1 MSDHNDLVLEIAMV
15 EKMSTQERLKHAK
28 KRRSQQLKKFAN
40 YEKQVDKE
48 FAKKNKKGTGKKRR
62 PRVKFR
68 GNIMLLESAA
78 RGDIEDVRKLLNQ
91 GVNPDVTNEDGL
103 TALHQACI
111 DDNEEMLKLLLE
123 YGANVN
129 ARDSELWTPLHAA
142 ATCGHSHLCKHLIT
156 KGAELLSV
164 NADGNMPYDICED
177 EVTLDYIETE
187 MAKVG
192 ITQEEIDERRLI
204 PERNMLNDVSR
215 LAKTGGPLDERGS
228 DGATLLHIAAA
239 NGYMQVAEFLLD
251 HHVSVDK
258 RDSDSYQPIHAA
270 AFWCQQDVLELL
282 VKNGADIDAKTRN
295 GETPFDLC
303 EDPEMKQK
311 ILDLKD
317 DLENKKASRSS
328 GSTKRAKHQTSRSSG
343 SSNLG
348 SSSTMYSSTSSLNE
362 PRSHGLHHSASI
374 RRSSMRGEKSQLFMK
389 EAKEEAMHFGWGKN
403 DLDEE
408 DKENAQ
414 TTNIDDVELIIDD
427 EVDKNRPRSDHQQER
442 HQQEKHQQE
451 KHQQEKPNIIR
462 QEIRR
467 EDSERSS
474 RSVGGKDVSRRSSF
488 NKRNQKPDIPQ
499 NRDQSV
505 PDKPYEL
512 NHDDSQRSQNYDHE
526 NSSTNLPNVNSGS
539 SSSLTSN
546 RYPSGTP
553 SLNLSE
559 LKKHRSESRSREN
572 SVTAVDSAVQ
582 DMFLIS
588 LQMKGN
594 KYSSSPSQ
602 SKDQHQ
608 HSKNNGH
615 NNNTPYFQ
623 NESMK
628 KFKAPSSAPV
638 VGGEEKDGCCS
649 IL

>member
-328 GSTKRAKHQTSRSSG
+328 GSTKRAKHQTSRS
-343 SSNLG
+343 
-348 SSSTMYSSTSSLNE
+348 
-362 PRSHGLHHSASI
+362 ASI

>member
-48 FAKKNKKGTGKKRR
+48 FAKKVKKGTGKKRR

-142 ATCGHSHLCKHLIT
+142 ATCGHSHLCKHLIS
-156 KGAELLSV
+156 KGAELLAV

-187 MAKVG
+187 MAKIG

-215 LAKTGGPLDERGS
+215 LAKTGGPLDERGT

-328 GSTKRAKHQTSRSSG
+328 GSTKRGTKHQTSRS
-343 SSNLG
+343 
-348 SSSTMYSSTSSLNE
+348 
-362 PRSHGLHHSASI
+362 ASI
-374 RRSSMRGEKSQLFMK
+374 RRTSMRGEKSQLFMK

-408 DKENAQ
+408 DKENSHS
-414 TTNIDDVELIIDD
+414 TNIDDVELIIDD
-427 EVDKNRPRSDHQQER
+427 EIDKNRHRNEHHEER
-442 HQQEKHQQE
+442 HHEEKRQ
-451 KHQQEKPNIIR
+451 QQEKPTIIR
-462 QEIRR
+462 QEIKR

-474 RSVGGKDVSRRSSF
+474 RSGGGNDISRRTSF

-499 NRDQSV
+499 NRDQSI

-512 NHDDSQRSQNYDHE
+512 NHDDSRRSQNYDHE

-559 LKKHRSESRSREN
+559 LKKHRSDSRSREN

-582 DMFLIS
+582 DMFLSS
-588 LQMKGN
+588 LNNRN

-615 NNNTPYFQ
+615 NNNTPYYP

-628 KFKAPSSAPV
+628 KFKAPGGAPV

>member
-1 MSDHNDLVLEIAMV
+1 MTDHNDLVLEIPMV
-15 EKMSTQERLKHAK
+15 EKMNTQERLKHAK

-40 YEKQVDKE
+40 YEKQVDKDN
-48 FAKKNKKGTGKKRR
+48 AKKNKKGNENKKRR

-91 GVNPDVTNEDGL
+91 GVNPDVANEDGL

-142 ATCGHSHLCKHLIT
+142 ATCGHAHLCKHLIA
-156 KGAELLSV
+156 KGAELLAV

-192 ITQEEIDERRLI
+192 ITQEEIDEKRLI
-204 PERNMLNDVSR
+204 PERNMLDDVTR
-215 LAKTGGPLDERGS
+215 LARSGGPLDERGS

-251 HHVSVDK
+251 NHVSVDK
-258 RDSDSYQPIHAA
+258 RDADSWQPIHAA

-295 GETPFDLC
+295 GETAFDLC

-317 DLENKKASRSS
+317 ELENKRASHSS
-328 GSTKRAKHQTSRSSG
+328 GSTRRPKHHTSR
-343 SSNLG
+343 
-348 SSSTMYSSTSSLNE
+348 
-362 PRSHGLHHSASI
+362 SASI

-389 EAKEEAMHFGWGKN
+389 EAKEEAMHFGWGKT
-403 DLDEE
+403 DVEE
-408 DKENAQ
+408 EEKENSQPAK
-414 TTNIDDVELIIDD
+414 IEDVELIIDD
-427 EVDKNRPRSDHQQER
+427 EIEKNQRKKENI
-442 HQQEKHQQE
+442 EK
-451 KHQQEKPNIIR
+451 KP
-462 QEIRR
+462 EIREHVKR
-467 EDSERSS
+467 EDSDRNS
-474 RSVGGKDVSRRSSF
+474 RSGKDVSRKTSF

-499 NRDQSV
+499 NNSKDQSHS
-505 PDKPYEL
+505 DKPFSDV
-512 NHDDSQRSQNYDHE
+512 NHEGSHRSSQSPENQQSQNKDHD
-526 NSSTNLPNVNSGS
+526 SSTNLTKINSGS
-539 SSSLTSN
+539 NSSLSSA

-553 SLNLSE
+553 SLNLAD

-572 SVTAVDSAVQ
+572 SVIDAQVQ
-582 DMFLIS
+582 DMFLS
-588 LQMKGN
+588 TLHQRGN
-594 KYSSSPSQ
+594 KYSASPPQ
-602 SKDQHQ
+602 NKEQ

-615 NNNTPYFQ
+615 NNNTPYFPD
-623 NESMK
+623 ESVK
-628 KFKAPSSAPV
+628 KFKAPGSAPV
-638 VGGEEKDGCCS
+638 VGGKEEEGCCT

>member
-48 FAKKNKKGTGKKRR
+48 FAKKVKKGTGKKRR

-142 ATCGHSHLCKHLIT
+142 ATCGHSHLCKHLIS
-156 KGAELLSV
+156 KGAELLAV

-187 MAKVG
+187 MAKIG

-215 LAKTGGPLDERGS
+215 LAKTGGPLDERGT

-328 GSTKRAKHQTSRSSG
+328 GSTKRGTKHQTSRSSG
-343 SSNLG
+343 SSN
-348 SSSTMYSSTSSLNE
+348 
-362 PRSHGLHHSASI
+362 ASI
-374 RRSSMRGEKSQLFMK
+374 RRTSMRGEKSQLFMK

-408 DKENAQ
+408 DKENSHS
-414 TTNIDDVELIIDD
+414 TNIDDVELIIDD
-427 EVDKNRPRSDHQQER
+427 EIDKNRHRNEHHEER
-442 HQQEKHQQE
+442 HHEEKRQ
-451 KHQQEKPNIIR
+451 QQEKPTIIR
-462 QEIRR
+462 QEIKR

-474 RSVGGKDVSRRSSF
+474 RSGGGNDISRRTSF

-499 NRDQSV
+499 NRDQSI

-512 NHDDSQRSQNYDHE
+512 NHDDSRRSQNYDHE

-559 LKKHRSESRSREN
+559 LKKHRSDSRSREN

-582 DMFLIS
+582 DMFLSS
-588 LQMKGN
+588 LNNRN

-615 NNNTPYFQ
+615 NNNTPYYP

-628 KFKAPSSAPV
+628 KFKAPGGAPV

>member
-48 FAKKNKKGTGKKRR
+48 FAKKVKKGTGKKRR

-142 ATCGHSHLCKHLIT
+142 ATCGHSHLCKHLIS
-156 KGAELLSV
+156 KGAELLAV

-215 LAKTGGPLDERGS
+215 LAKTGGPLDERGT

-328 GSTKRAKHQTSRSSG
+328 GSTKRGTKHQTSRSH
-343 SSNLG
+343 SSDH
-348 SSSTMYSSTSSLNE
+348 S
-362 PRSHGLHHSASI
+362 HSASI
-374 RRSSMRGEKSQLFMK
+374 RRTSMRGEKSQLFMK

-408 DKENAQ
+408 DKENSHS
-414 TTNIDDVELIIDD
+414 TNIDDVELIIDD
-427 EVDKNRPRSDHQQER
+427 EIDKNRHRNEHHE
-442 HQQEKHQQE
+442 EKRQ
-451 KHQQEKPNIIR
+451 QQEKPTIIR
-462 QEIRR
+462 QEIKR

-474 RSVGGKDVSRRSSF
+474 RSGGGNDLSRRTSF

-499 NRDQSV
+499 NRDQSI

-512 NHDDSQRSQNYDHE
+512 NHDDSRRSQNYDHE

-559 LKKHRSESRSREN
+559 LKKHRSDSRSREN

-582 DMFLIS
+582 DMFLSS
-588 LQMKGN
+588 LNNRN

-615 NNNTPYFQ
+615 NNNTPYYP

-628 KFKAPSSAPV
+628 KFKAPGGAPV

>member
-328 GSTKRAKHQTSRSSG
+328 GSTKRAKHQTSRSH
-343 SSNLG
+343 SSDH
-348 SSSTMYSSTSSLNE
+348 S
-362 PRSHGLHHSASI
+362 HSASI

>member
-343 SSNLG
+343 SSN
-348 SSSTMYSSTSSLNE
+348 
-362 PRSHGLHHSASI
+362 ASI

>member
-48 FAKKNKKGTGKKRR
+48 FAKKVKKGTGKKRR

-142 ATCGHSHLCKHLIT
+142 ATCGHSHLCKHLIS
-156 KGAELLSV
+156 KGAELLAV

-215 LAKTGGPLDERGS
+215 LAKTGGPLDERGT

-328 GSTKRAKHQTSRSSG
+328 GSTKRGTKHQTSRSSG
-343 SSNLG
+343 SSN
-348 SSSTMYSSTSSLNE
+348 
-362 PRSHGLHHSASI
+362 ASI
-374 RRSSMRGEKSQLFMK
+374 RRTSMRGEKSQLFMK

-408 DKENAQ
+408 DKENSHS
-414 TTNIDDVELIIDD
+414 TNIDDVELIIDD
-427 EVDKNRPRSDHQQER
+427 EIDKNRHRNEHHE
-442 HQQEKHQQE
+442 EKRQ
-451 KHQQEKPNIIR
+451 QQEKPTIIR
-462 QEIRR
+462 QEIKR

-474 RSVGGKDVSRRSSF
+474 RSGGGNDLSRRTSF

-499 NRDQSV
+499 NRDQSI

-512 NHDDSQRSQNYDHE
+512 NHDDSRRSQNYDHE

-559 LKKHRSESRSREN
+559 LKKHRSDSRSREN

-582 DMFLIS
+582 DMFLSS
-588 LQMKGN
+588 LNNRN

-615 NNNTPYFQ
+615 NNNTPYYP

-628 KFKAPSSAPV
+628 KFKAPGGAPV

>member
-48 FAKKNKKGTGKKRR
+48 FAKKVKKGTGKKRR

-103 TALHQACI
+103 TALHQVNI

-129 ARDSELWTPLHAA
+129 ARDSELWTLLHELLLVVIPPL
-142 ATCGHSHLCKHLIT
+142 
-156 KGAELLSV
+156 GAELLAV

-187 MAKVG
+187 MAKIG

-215 LAKTGGPLDERGS
+215 LAKTGGPLDERGT

-328 GSTKRAKHQTSRSSG
+328 GSTKRGTKHQTSRS
-343 SSNLG
+343 
-348 SSSTMYSSTSSLNE
+348 
-362 PRSHGLHHSASI
+362 ASI
-374 RRSSMRGEKSQLFMK
+374 RRTSMRGEKSQLFMK

-408 DKENAQ
+408 DKENSHS
-414 TTNIDDVELIIDD
+414 TNIDDVELIIDD
-427 EVDKNRPRSDHQQER
+427 EIDKNRHRNEHHEER
-442 HQQEKHQQE
+442 HHEEKRQ
-451 KHQQEKPNIIR
+451 QQEKPNHHTTGNQEGR
-462 QEIRR
+462 Q
-467 EDSERSS
+467 
-474 RSVGGKDVSRRSSF
+474 
-488 NKRNQKPDIPQ
+488 
-499 NRDQSV
+499 DQSI

-512 NHDDSQRSQNYDHE
+512 NHDDSRRSQNYDHE

-559 LKKHRSESRSREN
+559 LKKHRSDSRSREN

-582 DMFLIS
+582 DMFLSS
-588 LQMKGN
+588 LNNRN

-615 NNNTPYFQ
+615 NNNTPYYP

-628 KFKAPSSAPV
+628 KFKAPGGAPV

>member
-328 GSTKRAKHQTSRSSG
+328 GSTKRAKHQTSRS
-343 SSNLG
+343 LG

>member
-48 FAKKNKKGTGKKRR
+48 FAKKVKKGTGKKRR

-142 ATCGHSHLCKHLIT
+142 ATCGHSHLCKHLIS
-156 KGAELLSV
+156 KGAELLAV

-215 LAKTGGPLDERGS
+215 LAKTGGPLDERGT

-328 GSTKRAKHQTSRSSG
+328 GSTKRGTKHQTSRSSG
-343 SSNLG
+343 SSN
-348 SSSTMYSSTSSLNE
+348 
-362 PRSHGLHHSASI
+362 ASI
-374 RRSSMRGEKSQLFMK
+374 RRTSMRGEKSQLFMK

-408 DKENAQ
+408 DKENSHS
-414 TTNIDDVELIIDD
+414 TNIDDVELIIDD
-427 EVDKNRPRSDHQQER
+427 EIDKNRHRNEHHEER
-442 HQQEKHQQE
+442 HHEEKRQ
-451 KHQQEKPNIIR
+451 QQEKPTIIR
-462 QEIRR
+462 QEIKR

-474 RSVGGKDVSRRSSF
+474 RSGGGNDLSRRTSF
-488 NKRNQKPDIPQ
+488 NKRN
-499 NRDQSV
+499 N
-505 PDKPYEL
+505 
-512 NHDDSQRSQNYDHE
+512 
-526 NSSTNLPNVNSGS
+526 
-539 SSSLTSN
+539 
-546 RYPSGTP
+546 
-553 SLNLSE
+553 
-559 LKKHRSESRSREN
+559 LKK
-572 SVTAVDSAVQ
+572 TA
-582 DMFLIS
+582 IP
-588 LQMKGN
+588 KN
-594 KYSSSPSQ
+594 KYQVPS
-602 SKDQHQ
+602 
-608 HSKNNGH
+608 
-615 NNNTPYFQ
+615 TEQ
-623 NESMK
+623 N
-628 KFKAPSSAPV
+628 
-638 VGGEEKDGCCS
+638 
-649 IL
+649 I

>member
-48 FAKKNKKGTGKKRR
+48 FAKKVKKGTGKKRR

-142 ATCGHSHLCKHLIT
+142 ATCGHSHLCKHLIS
-156 KGAELLSV
+156 KGAELLAV

-215 LAKTGGPLDERGS
+215 LAKTGGPLDERGT

-328 GSTKRAKHQTSRSSG
+328 GSTKRGTKHQTSRS
-343 SSNLG
+343 
-348 SSSTMYSSTSSLNE
+348 
-362 PRSHGLHHSASI
+362 ASI
-374 RRSSMRGEKSQLFMK
+374 RRTSMRGEKSQLFMK

-408 DKENAQ
+408 DKENSHS
-414 TTNIDDVELIIDD
+414 TNIDDVELIIDD
-427 EVDKNRPRSDHQQER
+427 EIDKNRHRNEHHEER
-442 HQQEKHQQE
+442 HHEEKRQ
-451 KHQQEKPNIIR
+451 QQEKPTIIR
-462 QEIRR
+462 QEIKR

-474 RSVGGKDVSRRSSF
+474 RSGGGNDLSRRTSF
-488 NKRNQKPDIPQ
+488 NKRN
-499 NRDQSV
+499 N
-505 PDKPYEL
+505 
-512 NHDDSQRSQNYDHE
+512 
-526 NSSTNLPNVNSGS
+526 
-539 SSSLTSN
+539 
-546 RYPSGTP
+546 
-553 SLNLSE
+553 
-559 LKKHRSESRSREN
+559 LKK
-572 SVTAVDSAVQ
+572 TA
-582 DMFLIS
+582 IP
-588 LQMKGN
+588 KN
-594 KYSSSPSQ
+594 KYQVPS
-602 SKDQHQ
+602 
-608 HSKNNGH
+608 
-615 NNNTPYFQ
+615 TEQ
-623 NESMK
+623 N
-628 KFKAPSSAPV
+628 
-638 VGGEEKDGCCS
+638 
-649 IL
+649 I

>member
-1 MSDHNDLVLEIAMV
+1 MDLKQIEFKMSDHNDLVLEIAMV

-48 FAKKNKKGTGKKRR
+48 FAKKVKKGTGKKRR

-142 ATCGHSHLCKHLIT
+142 ATCGHSHLCKHLIS
-156 KGAELLSV
+156 KGAELLAV

-187 MAKVG
+187 MAKIG

-215 LAKTGGPLDERGS
+215 LAKTGGPLDERGT

-328 GSTKRAKHQTSRSSG
+328 GSTKRGTKHQTSRS
-343 SSNLG
+343 
-348 SSSTMYSSTSSLNE
+348 
-362 PRSHGLHHSASI
+362 ASI
-374 RRSSMRGEKSQLFMK
+374 RRTSMRGEKSQLFMK

-408 DKENAQ
+408 DKENSHS
-414 TTNIDDVELIIDD
+414 TNIDDVELIIDD
-427 EVDKNRPRSDHQQER
+427 EIDKNRHRSEHHEER
-442 HQQEKHQQE
+442 HHEEKRQ
-451 KHQQEKPNIIR
+451 QQEKPTIIR
-462 QEIRR
+462 QEIKR

-474 RSVGGKDVSRRSSF
+474 RSGGGNDLSRRTSF

-499 NRDQSV
+499 NRDQSI

-512 NHDDSQRSQNYDHE
+512 NHDDSRRSQNYDHE

-559 LKKHRSESRSREN
+559 LKKHRSDSRSREN

-582 DMFLIS
+582 DMFLSS
-588 LQMKGN
+588 LNNRN

-615 NNNTPYFQ
+615 NNNTPYYP

-628 KFKAPSSAPV
+628 KFKAPGGAPV

>member
-48 FAKKNKKGTGKKRR
+48 FAKKVKKGTGKKRR

-142 ATCGHSHLCKHLIT
+142 ATCGHSHLCKHLIS
-156 KGAELLSV
+156 KGAELLAV

-215 LAKTGGPLDERGS
+215 LAKTGGPLDERGT

-328 GSTKRAKHQTSRSSG
+328 GSTKRGTKHQTSRS
-343 SSNLG
+343 
-348 SSSTMYSSTSSLNE
+348 
-362 PRSHGLHHSASI
+362 ASI
-374 RRSSMRGEKSQLFMK
+374 RRTSMRGEKSQLFMK

-408 DKENAQ
+408 DKENSHS
-414 TTNIDDVELIIDD
+414 TNIDDVELIIDD
-427 EVDKNRPRSDHQQER
+427 EIDKNRHRNEHHE
-442 HQQEKHQQE
+442 EKRQ
-451 KHQQEKPNIIR
+451 QQEKPTIIR
-462 QEIRR
+462 QEIKR

-474 RSVGGKDVSRRSSF
+474 RSGGGNDLSRRTSF

-499 NRDQSV
+499 NRDQSI

-512 NHDDSQRSQNYDHE
+512 NHDDSRRSQNYDHE

-559 LKKHRSESRSREN
+559 LKKHRSDSRSREN

-582 DMFLIS
+582 DMFLSS
-588 LQMKGN
+588 LNNRN

-615 NNNTPYFQ
+615 NNNTPYYP

-628 KFKAPSSAPV
+628 KFKAPGGAPV

>member
-156 KGAELLSV
+156 KGAELLAV

-215 LAKTGGPLDERGS
+215 LAKTGGSLDERGS

-328 GSTKRAKHQTSRSSG
+328 GSTKRAKHQTSRS
-343 SSNLG
+343 
-348 SSSTMYSSTSSLNE
+348 
-362 PRSHGLHHSASI
+362 ASI

-408 DKENAQ
+408 DKENSQ

-427 EVDKNRPRSDHQQER
+427 EVDKNRQRSD
-442 HQQEKHQQE
+442 HQQE

-462 QEIRR
+462 QEIKR

-474 RSVGGKDVSRRSSF
+474 RSGGGKDVSRRSSF

-499 NRDQSV
+499 NRDQSM

-582 DMFLIS
+582 DMFLNS
-588 LQMKGN
+588 LQMSRS

-628 KFKAPSSAPV
+628 KYKAPGSAPV

>member
-1 MSDHNDLVLEIAMV
+1 MDLKQIEFKMSDHNDLVLEIAMV

-48 FAKKNKKGTGKKRR
+48 FAKKVKKGTGKKRR

-142 ATCGHSHLCKHLIT
+142 ATCGHSHLCKHLIS
-156 KGAELLSV
+156 KGAELLAV

-187 MAKVG
+187 MAKIG

-215 LAKTGGPLDERGS
+215 LAKTGGPLDERGT

-328 GSTKRAKHQTSRSSG
+328 GSTKRGTKHQTSRS
-343 SSNLG
+343 
-348 SSSTMYSSTSSLNE
+348 
-362 PRSHGLHHSASI
+362 ASI
-374 RRSSMRGEKSQLFMK
+374 RRTSMRGEKSQLFMK

-408 DKENAQ
+408 DKENSHS
-414 TTNIDDVELIIDD
+414 TNIDDVELIIDD
-427 EVDKNRPRSDHQQER
+427 EIDKNRHRNEHHEER
-442 HQQEKHQQE
+442 HHEEKRQ
-451 KHQQEKPNIIR
+451 QQEKPTIIR
-462 QEIRR
+462 QEIKR

-474 RSVGGKDVSRRSSF
+474 RSGGGNDISRRTSF

-499 NRDQSV
+499 NRDQSI

-512 NHDDSQRSQNYDHE
+512 NHDDSRRSQNYDHE

-559 LKKHRSESRSREN
+559 LKKHRSDSRSREN

-582 DMFLIS
+582 DMFLSS
-588 LQMKGN
+588 LNNRN

-615 NNNTPYFQ
+615 NNNTPYYP

-628 KFKAPSSAPV
+628 KFKAPGGAPV